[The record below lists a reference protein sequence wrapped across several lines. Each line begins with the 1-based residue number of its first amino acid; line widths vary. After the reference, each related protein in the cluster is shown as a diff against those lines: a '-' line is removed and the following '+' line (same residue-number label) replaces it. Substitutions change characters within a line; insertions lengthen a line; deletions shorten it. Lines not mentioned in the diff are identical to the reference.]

1 MPYPRLLNLD
11 DTVKTSLVSYL
22 REKIFNIRS
31 ERGRY
36 LENLK
41 EMQKIYW
48 AEPKEGKNKFP
59 FTNASKLVIPLSAI
73 AIETIHAKDMT
84 SMFGMDEIVH
94 CKAELPEYVH
104 IENTFGTWFNKEL
117 KNNAKIKQ
125 FAKDTD
131 LERVK
136 YGNCVGRASY
146 IYEEKTAVK
155 ENEQGEEEEFTV
167 VTKNGAIAHAV
178 SLSRF
183 IMPFI
188 DLDPQDAS
196 IVGEEFDKSEHEVR
210 LLEESGYFYKGT
222 VDKIKAF
229 FTTPNVSGQTG
240 ASFRRAQEDLEK
252 KTPSPMSYNLEW
264 YRLEL
269 EFKTDSLENSKP
281 KAIIVDFHYDSGIIM
296 AVRYNWYYD
305 LRRSYRIG
313 HYFPIEHRWTGVGVC
328 KQLMEFQKEITV
340 QHRQRIDNATLANTR
355 MIKIS
360 KLSGYGPN
368 EPIFPGK
375 MWFLDEMDHIDVM
388 QMGDVYNSA
397 FNNEQTALMYAQQR
411 SGIDELSMGQQ
422 QVGTPGTATDVLSR
436 VQEGRGKSGYFF
448 ENFRD
453 FMSEIILD
461 VACNVQQ
468 FGPHDIEIV
477 NRNPNGQIIK
487 SVLSLP
493 EADIRQG
500 LAFTLSVVGQNQN
513 KLADRQNLVQ
523 LSQMLQ
529 QYWEAQLALAQQ
541 VGNPQLLGMIVLRA
555 MTSSTEVM
563 RQISESFE
571 MRNTPQIVLPEEV
584 QNALEQLIK
593 SGGTGG
599 SQNPQQNA
607 RVLGGGQI
615 MPPNIAP
622 VSGGVS

>member
-1 MPYPRLLNLD
+1 MPYPRLINLD
-11 DTVKTSLVSYL
+11 DTVKASLVSYL
-22 REKIFNIRS
+22 REKLFNVRT
-31 ERGRY
+31 ERGKY
-36 LENLK
+36 IELLK
-41 EMQKIYW
+41 EQQKIYW

-59 FTNASKLVIPLSAI
+59 FTNASKLVIPLAAI

-104 IENTFGTWFNKEL
+104 IEHTFGNWFNKEL
-117 KNNAKIKQ
+117 KNNAGIKV
-125 FAKDTD
+125 FAKDAD

-136 YGNCVGRASY
+136 YGNCVGRAGHV
-146 IYEEKTAVK
+146 YEEKTAVK
-155 ENEQGEEEEFTV
+155 ENDKGEEEEFTV
-167 VTKNGAIAHAV
+167 ITKNGAVAHAV

-183 IMPFI
+183 IMPFT
-188 DLDPQDAS
+188 DLNPQDS
-196 IVGEEFDKSEHEVR
+196 SFCGEEFDKSEHEVR
-210 LLEESGYFYKGT
+210 LMEESGYFYKGT
-222 VDKIKAF
+222 VDKIKSF
-229 FTTPNVSGQTG
+229 FTTPAVSGNTG
-240 ASFRRAQEDLEK
+240 ASFKRAQEELEK
-252 KTPSPMSYNLEW
+252 KVPSPLSYNLEW
-264 YRLEL
+264 YRIEL
-269 EFKTDSLENSKP
+269 EFKTDSLQGSKP
-281 KAIIVDFHYDSGIIM
+281 KAIIVDFHYDSGEVM

-355 MIKIS
+355 MIKIN

-375 MWFLDEMDHIDVM
+375 MWFVDEMDHIDTI

-397 FNNEQTALMYAQQR
+397 FNNEQTSLMYAQQR
-411 SGIDELSMGQQ
+411 SGQDELAMGQQ
-422 QVGTPGTATDVLSR
+422 NVGTPGTATDILSR
-436 VQEGRGKSGYFF
+436 TQESRGKSGYFF

-453 FMSEIILD
+453 FMTEIILD
-461 VACNVQQ
+461 LACTVQQ
-468 FGPHDIEIV
+468 FGPHDLELTQ
-477 NRNPNGQIIK
+477 RDPNGQVIRQ
-487 SVLSLP
+487 VLSLP

-513 KLADRQNLVQ
+513 KLADRQNLIQ

-529 QYWEAQLALAQQ
+529 QYWMAQTTLAQQ
-541 VGNPQLLGMIVLRA
+541 VGNPQLMGMIILRA

-563 RQISESFE
+563 RQITESFE
-571 MRNTPQIVLPEEV
+571 LRNVEQIVIPQEV
-584 QNALEQLIK
+584 SNAIEQLIK
-593 SGGTGG
+593 SGGIGG
-599 SQNPQQNA
+599 PQNPQQNA
-607 RVLGGGQI
+607 RVLGSGQV